1 MGAMCGK
8 EMPVVETAN
17 PPGAPSATSSTTEV
31 GQIDLDVSGSQGMET
46 EGFRAWSEMENGTER
61 DFLVEE
67 AGDDA
72 AMKYL
77 ERQYSDQHH
86 AMERNYNNPAFWY
99 KQMQDAPMDADGF
112 QLTAPFTLKKASD
125 LARYLRRPDARP
137 IPQRCVYEVLI
148 AACKQA
154 EGQKGSLQ
162 RLTPPGS
169 ADERLYVCGDTH
181 GQLQDVLWIFELHGE
196 PKPGN
201 HYLFNGDM
209 ADRGR
214 NGIEIFMLLLAFKLA
229 CPEAVFMNRGN
240 HEQRDLNERPFAQGG
255 GFAWECRAKY
265 PHDENL
271 IELFQRYF
279 CLMPV
284 AATIGSWAFVIH
296 GGLPRVKDVGLDD
309 FDTINRIRQPPL
321 KLESRDDHLL
331 FDSLWADPHEGDGV
345 IEGSARG
352 GFSIQFG
359 MDVTKEFCR
368 R

>member
-162 RLTPPGS
+162 RLTPPAS

-271 IELFQRYF
+271 IELFQRY
-279 CLMPV
+279 
-284 AATIGSWAFVIH
+284 AAQLWRNSCAIRRNSLTAHPSPQVL
-296 GGLPRVKDVGLDD
+296 LPDARRRDDRLVGLRHPRRAPAGEGRRPRRLRHD
-309 FDTINRIRQPPL
+309 QP
-321 KLESRDDHLL
+321 
-331 FDSLWADPHEGDGV
+331 DPPAAAQ
-345 IEGSARG
+345 AR
-352 GFSIQFG
+352 
-359 MDVTKEFCR
+359 VT
-368 R
+368 

>member
-8 EMPVVETAN
+8 ETPVVEAAN

-162 RLTPPGS
+162 RLTPPAS

-271 IELFQRYF
+271 IELFQRY
-279 CLMPV
+279 
-284 AATIGSWAFVIH
+284 AAQLWRNSCAIRRYSLTAHPSPQVL
-296 GGLPRVKDVGLDD
+296 LPDAR
-309 FDTINRIRQPPL
+309 R
-321 KLESRDDHLL
+321 RDDRLVGFRHPRRAPAGEGRRTRRLRH
-331 FDSLWADPHEGDGV
+331 DQPDPPAAAQ
-345 IEGSARG
+345 AR
-352 GFSIQFG
+352 
-359 MDVTKEFCR
+359 VT
-368 R
+368 